1 MRLNCA
7 YVVPQ
12 CSSDLLIKLLCTAA
26 VCREEIDSSCAL
38 LDDSQT
44 RIFTCRHPSLEVH
57 RDWTDLFC
65 RSWELALAVAA
76 AAGGGAS
83 EAAGEGVGGLTGGT
97 PAARTH
103 APPAD

>member
-1 MRLNCA
+1 M
-7 YVVPQ
+7 Y
-12 CSSDLLIKLLCTAA
+12 
-26 VCREEIDSSCAL
+26 
-38 LDDSQT
+38 
-44 RIFTCRHPSLEVH
+44 

-65 RSWELALAVAA
+65 RSWELVLALAAAA

-83 EAAGEGVGGLTGGT
+83 EAAGEGVGGLTGGA